1 MKERKHYNAQTLLA
15 AVTRLAKRVETFFR
29 VSTPSSRK
37 KLGKLAEHV
46 ILVMSVITVL
56 GAFLWASVD
65 KPCNNGCGAK
75 VPEPAM
81 SHRSE
86 CSNCDDAVWKCP
98 QLGHPHKA
106 ECPVCQQFYWICPAE
121 SEALLHGEFCQFSRK
136 RSQPYLRL
144 SPADEKQI
152 DR

>member
-56 GAFLWASVD
+56 GALLWASVD
-65 KPCNNGCGAK
+65 KPCDNGCGAK
-75 VPEPAM
+75 VPDPSA
-81 SHRSE
+81 SHLSQCARCDQSIF
-86 CSNCDDAVWKCP
+86 NCPD
-98 QLGHPHKA
+98 LIHPHKA
-106 ECPVCQQFYWICPAE
+106 ECPVCQQFYWICWE